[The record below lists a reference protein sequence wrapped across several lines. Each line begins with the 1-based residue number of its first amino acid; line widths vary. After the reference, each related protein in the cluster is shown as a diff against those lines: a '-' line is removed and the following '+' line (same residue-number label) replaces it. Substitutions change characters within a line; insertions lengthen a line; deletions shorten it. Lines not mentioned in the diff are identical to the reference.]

1 MRKMLRKVIA
11 RFREKTAHDFSCLM
25 CDLPRDIAF
34 EIISWGERTIP
45 EDDLAPNGREH
56 QIHVTVKYGIH
67 ISDFTEIR
75 NYFYNRRPFEIT
87 LGSTQFFSN
96 DEHDVIYLPVSSPEL
111 HQLNGLISSSFQNTD
126 THPDYIPHVTIAYV
140 KAGLGPKYNNLS
152 KFDGKRVMISSAIF
166 SGRDNRE
173 TTFNFFD
180 YDILHQAFET
190 GKIIND

>member
-1 MRKMLRKVIA
+1 MKKMLRKVIA
-11 RFREKTAHDFSCLM
+11 TFREKTAHDFSCLM
-25 CDLPRDIAF
+25 CDLPLDIAF
-34 EIISWGERTIP
+34 EVISWGKHIIP
-45 EDDLAPNGREH
+45 EKDLASNGRET

-75 NYFYNRRPFEIT
+75 NYFYNCKPFYII

-111 HQLNGLISSSFQNTD
+111 HQLNGIVSSSFKNTD
-126 THPDYIPHVTIAYV
+126 THPEYIPHITIAYV
-140 KAGLGPKYNNLS
+140 KAGLGPRYNNLS
-152 KFDGKRVMISSAIF
+152 RFDGKKVLISSAIF

-180 YDILHQAFET
+180 YDTLHKAFEI
-190 GKIIND
+190 GNKVSQ